1 MLLTSMASEYRQ
13 HDTSD
18 VWHFCSN
25 CSDWPTADF
34 SREPDKPE
42 GRALCSECQNK
53 RDSDN
58 CE

>member
-1 MLLTSMASEYRQ
+1 MASEYRQ